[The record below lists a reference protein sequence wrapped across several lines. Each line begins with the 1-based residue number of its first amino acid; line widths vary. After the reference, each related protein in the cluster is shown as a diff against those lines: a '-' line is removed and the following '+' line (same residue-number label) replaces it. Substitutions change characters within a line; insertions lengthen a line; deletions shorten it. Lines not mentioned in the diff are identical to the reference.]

1 MGKYQSTKLFDN
13 YSVAIRQW
21 KAQHSHCQLLH
32 GYALKF
38 KVWFESVEPLE
49 ENQLDEMN
57 WIQDYGGFKS
67 VPVGNGLKDWMDYM
81 WDHTLLIEKDDP
93 YLDLFESM
101 NPTVCH
107 LRVMDKIGAES
118 AAKLVYDKFNDTLSK
133 QGGGRVKVTKV
144 ECWEADKNSSIYQED
159 PKPMTKEDPK
169 YSEFINFKNQM
180 FKNKEYDFVLFF
192 NSRNIRRKQIPDT
205 LLAYKLFIDSL
216 PEEKAKKCALL
227 MHTQKLDEN
236 GTDLRAI
243 SKTLAPN
250 CKILFSEHKLNA
262 DDLNAMYNVADVVVK
277 IFTGQTLYI
286 RVRFRATFDDKFLKI
301 ILLGRVT

>member
-1 MGKYQSTKLFDN
+1 MGKYQSTKIFDN

-49 ENQLDEMN
+49 KNQLDEMN

-67 VPVGNGLKDWMDYM
+67 IDAQPTPGNGLKDWMDYM

-118 AAKLVYDKFNDTLSK
+118 AAKLVYDKFNDVFSK
-133 QGGGRVKVTKV
+133 TGGGRVKVTKV

-159 PKPMTKEDPK
+159 IKSM
-169 YSEFINFKNQM
+169 
-180 FKNKEYDFVLFF
+180 
-192 NSRNIRRKQIPDT
+192 
-205 LLAYKLFIDSL
+205 
-216 PEEKAKKCALL
+216 
-227 MHTQKLDEN
+227 
-236 GTDLRAI
+236 
-243 SKTLAPN
+243 SKTDM
-250 CKILFSEHKLNA
+250 ETYLNEYRS
-262 DDLNAMYNVADVVVK
+262 NSKYE
-277 IFTGQTLYI
+277 F
-286 RVRFRATFDDKFLKI
+286 
-301 ILLGRVT
+301 